1 MRSNCVAFYEGE
13 IDSRWLQSGIKMGQV
28 TKAAYG
34 WNPAP
39 KRDFSGSA
47 YGVIYSTQTQPA
59 LAPNTPQIIT
69 LDTLNGSS
77 GISLDNNRIVIAEP
91 ATYRMSV
98 SVLIQNADN
107 AEHDFTFWLKFLGSD
122 YPNSAHSDTLPAR
135 KSSGSPSFQT
145 LSFNFIGT
153 SLNPNDYVELYW
165 KAESILVSLV
175 YTLGVGVPNA
185 PSVSVN
191 INRVA

>member
-1 MRSNCVAFYEGE
+1 VRSNCVAFYEGE

-28 TKAAYG
+28 SKAAYG

-39 KRDFSGSA
+39 KRDFSGAA
-47 YGVIYSTQTQPA
+47 YGVFYSTQTQPA
-59 LAPNTPQIIT
+59 LAPDTPQIIT
-69 LDTLNGSS
+69 LNTQNGSS
-77 GISLDNNRIVIAEP
+77 GISLDNNKIVIAQP

-98 SVLIQNADN
+98 SILIQNTDN
-107 AEHDFTFWLKFLGSD
+107 AQHDFVFWLKFIGND
-122 YPNSAHSDTLPAR
+122 YPNSGHKSTLQPR
-135 KSSGSPSFQT
+135 KNNGQPSFQT
-145 LSFNFIGT
+145 LAFDFIGT

-165 KAESILVSLV
+165 KAQAISVSLV
-175 YTLGVGVPNA
+175 NTLGVGVPNA

>member
-1 MRSNCVAFYEGE
+1 
-13 IDSRWLQSGIKMGQV
+13 MGQV
-28 TKAAYG
+28 SKSAYG

-39 KRDFSGSA
+39 KRDFSGGA
-47 YGVIYSTQTQPA
+47 YGVIYSTQNQSL

-69 LDTLNGSS
+69 LNTLNGSS
-77 GISLDNNRIVIAEP
+77 GISLDNNKIVIAEP

-98 SVLIQNADN
+98 SVLIKNTDIS
-107 AEHDFTFWLKFLGSD
+107 EHDFTFWLKFLGND
-122 YPNSAHSDTLPAR
+122 YPNSAHYDTIAR
-135 KSSGSPSFQT
+135 RRSIGSPSFQ
-145 LSFNFIGT
+145 LISFDFIGT
-153 SLNPNDYVELYW
+153 SINPNDYVELYW

-175 YTLGVGVPNA
+175 YTIGVGVPNS